1 MMKMYKRTCFPY
13 DLPELVDLFH
23 NPANVLFRSFLFPS
37 SLRKDGGSC
46 HKVMIQRYVYIL
58 LGIHTF
64 VREPQYALLF
74 PEPPPLTI
82 CSMQHQ
88 GTVPGY
94 S

>member
-1 MMKMYKRTCFPY
+1 MIKMGRYTGLPY
-13 DLPELVDLFH
+13 DLPESVDLFH
-23 NPANVLFRSFLFPS
+23 NPVNALFFTFLFPS
-37 SLRKDGGSC
+37 SQRKDEGSC

-64 VREPQYALLF
+64 VREPQDVLLV

-82 CSMQHQ
+82 YSMQHQ
-88 GTVPGY
+88 GIVPGY

>member
-1 MMKMYKRTCFPY
+1 MIKMCRYTGLPY
-13 DLPELVDLFH
+13 DLPESVDLFH
-23 NPANVLFRSFLFPS
+23 NPANALFRSFLFPS

-46 HKVMIQRYVYIL
+46 HTAMIQRYVYIL
-58 LGIHTF
+58 LGNHTF
-64 VREPQYALLF
+64 VLEPQDVLLV
-74 PEPPPLTI
+74 PELPPLTI